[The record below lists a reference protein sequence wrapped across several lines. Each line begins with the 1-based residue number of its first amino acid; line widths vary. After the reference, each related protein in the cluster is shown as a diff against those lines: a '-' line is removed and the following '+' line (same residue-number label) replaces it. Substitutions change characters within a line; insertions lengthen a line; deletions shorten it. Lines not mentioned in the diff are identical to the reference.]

1 MNNTKKATPLTKANE
16 AGKYQIH
23 STNKGSADSKSRQI
37 SPEDVENHKL
47 GSDRLIKTNSFGL
60 PQAELYKSC
69 LVSVTKTLKSY
80 AETFHFHVHSKEIPF
95 VTCQDPLCVQACKE
109 IDYVILI
116 VAGGSR

>member
-1 MNNTKKATPLTKANE
+1 MTNTKKATPLAEANE
-16 AGKYQIH
+16 AGKHQNQGI
-23 STNKGSADSKSRQI
+23 NKGSADSKSRKI
-37 SPEDVENHKL
+37 SPEDAENHKL
-47 GSDRLIKTNSFGL
+47 GTDRLIRINSFGL

-80 AETFHFHVHSKEIPF
+80 AETFHFHVHSKAIPF
-95 VTCQDPLCVQACKE
+95 VTCQDPLCVQARKE